1 MRVLLGGMTHGLGG
15 VAAQVLL
22 RLGHRSE
29 RRVIGSEYLPTVGC
43 HWPFNGY
50 VMGVKAIP

>member
-1 MRVLLGGMTHGLGG
+1 MASEVWRRKCCSDELGTG
-15 VAAQVLL
+15 
-22 RLGHRSE
+22 SE
-29 RRVIGSEYLPTVGC
+29 RRVIGSEYLPTVGR